1 MLSESAGLAAG
12 GCRRCRPRLQSGRD
26 PCKRRVGPDFSWG
39 RPPPA
44 YKHSGSAVKC
54 RFHTTIPNE
63 ATHVRVLNRHGM
75 RTRAF
80 GSVVMA
86 ALCCCA
92 VIRGVGAAGRD
103 VPPQAPWLA
112 VTTANFEMTGPST
125 EADLR

>member
-1 MLSESAGLAAG
+1 MADC
-12 GCRRCRPRLQSGRD
+12 CRRRWARGAPCR
-26 PCKRRVGPDFSWG
+26 
-39 RPPPA
+39 
-44 YKHSGSAVKC
+44 SAVKC

-63 ATHVRVLNRHGM
+63 ATHVRVLNRYGM

-92 VIRGVGAAGRD
+92 VFRGVGAAGGD
-103 VPPQAPWLA
+103 VPRQAPWLA

-125 EADLR
+125 EADLRRVGEQLERFRDALGQVLPRTTLAAARRPRV